1 MSKLAIVFPG
11 QGAQHVGMGSDIY
24 SYSDNAKAVYKVA
37 QNVLGYDVAKLC
49 FEGPEDQLR
58 ITEYT
63 QPTILT
69 TSFAMYVALCDEG
82 IAPDVVAGLSLGE
95 FTALVAAEALSFE
108 QTVNLVRLRGKY
120 MQEEVP
126 DGVGGM
132 AAILGLEDDQ
142 VEAACAACSDI
153 GIVQAANYNCPKQL
167 VIAGEL
173 KAVEAAVEVA
183 KQKGARKAVM
193 LPVSAPFHTAL
204 LKGAGDKLAL
214 ALNDCQLNTLQL
226 PVVANVDAAYYA
238 GQNVIADKLI
248 AQVSSP
254 VKWSQSVK
262 TMIADGVTT
271 FIEVG
276 PGKTL
281 SKFIKKINKDVKTYN
296 VCDLDSLKQTVAAIK
311 NSAQSGD
318 TC

>member
-24 SYSDNAKAVYKVA
+24 RFSDNVKAVYTVA
-37 QNVLGYDVAKLC
+37 QEVLGYDLAKLC
-49 FEGPEDQLR
+49 FEGPEEQLR

-69 TSFAMYVALCDEG
+69 TSFAMYVALCDQG
-82 IAPDVVAGLSLGE
+82 IEPDVVAGLSLGE
-95 FTALVAAEALSFE
+95 FTALVAAGALSFE
-108 QTVNLVRLRGKY
+108 QAVKLVRLRGKY

-126 DGVGGM
+126 EGVGGM
-132 AAILGLEDDQ
+132 AAILGLADDQ

-153 GIVQAANYNCPKQL
+153 GIVQPANYNCPKQL

-183 KQKGARKAVM
+183 KQKGALKAVM
-193 LPVSAPFHTAL
+193 LPVSAPFHTSL

-214 ALNDCQLNTLQL
+214 ALNDCQLNQLQL
-226 PVVANVDAAYYA
+226 PVVANVDATYYT
-238 GQNVIADKLI
+238 GQTAIVNKLI

-254 VKWSQSVK
+254 VKWSQSVEM
-262 TMIADGVTT
+262 MIADGVTT

-281 SKFIKKINKDVKTYN
+281 SKFIKKINKDIKTYN
-296 VCDLDSLKQTVAAIK
+296 VCDLESLKQTVA
-311 NSAQSGD
+311 QC
-318 TC
+318 TQP